1 MAEDPKDGVYDIAPS
16 EGPEAPK
23 PHGLEEPP
31 PIAASAS
38 PAAAPAAEA
47 GGVEDEAGVPLSRE
61 GFAGWQFLAGAG
73 VAAMGAAAL
82 LGGIQA
88 ERLAHEVGAQGPAPR
103 WWEAAGAALLWTP
116 ITAGLGYL
124 GLALVGVASLERPV
138 GDRRLAL
145 ARMLLASALFHLVI
159 NLGIAPTGVT
169 MLDRV
174 LALVLAGGV
183 ALGAITLAFRLSADA
198 AMKVFGGVAALWVLA
213 RLLWAIVPLLV
224 GGPSKPSQAPPPV
237 TPSPQQ
243 ALPAAP
249 R

>member
-23 PHGLEEPP
+23 PRGLQEAP
-31 PIAASAS
+31 PIAAG
-38 PAAAPAAEA
+38 AAPAAGPASEVDA
-47 GGVEDEAGVPLSRE
+47 EEDAAGVPLSRE

-73 VAAMGAAAL
+73 VAAMGAAAVL
-82 LGGIQA
+82 AGIQA

-116 ITAGLGYL
+116 VTAGLGYL

-145 ARMLLASALFHLVI
+145 ARMFLASALFHLVI

-169 MLDRV
+169 MVDRV

-183 ALGAITLAFRLSADA
+183 ALGVITLAFRLTADA
-198 AMKVFGGVAALWVLA
+198 AMEVFGGVAALWVLV
-213 RLLWAIVPLLV
+213 RLAWAIVPLV
-224 GGPSKPSQAPPPV
+224 FGGPSTPSPAV
-237 TPSPQQ
+237 PSPQQ
-243 ALPAAP
+243 TLPSTP

>member
-1 MAEDPKDGVYDIAPS
+1 MAEDAKDGVYDIAPS

-23 PHGLEEPP
+23 PRGLEEPP
-31 PIAASAS
+31 PVASGAS
-38 PAAAPAAEA
+38 PAAGPA
-47 GGVEDEAGVPLSRE
+47 DEAVAADDEVGVPLSRE

-73 VAAMGAAAL
+73 VAAMGVAAVLA
-82 LGGIQA
+82 GIQA
-88 ERLAHEVGAQGPAPR
+88 ERLAHQGGAQGPAPR

-145 ARMLLASALFHLVI
+145 TRMFLASALFHLVI

-183 ALGAITLAFRLSADA
+183 ALGVMTLAFRLTADA

-213 RLLWAIVPLLV
+213 RLLWAVVPLLF
-224 GGPSKPSQAPPPV
+224 GGPSKPAQAPAPA

-243 ALPAAP
+243 ALPATP